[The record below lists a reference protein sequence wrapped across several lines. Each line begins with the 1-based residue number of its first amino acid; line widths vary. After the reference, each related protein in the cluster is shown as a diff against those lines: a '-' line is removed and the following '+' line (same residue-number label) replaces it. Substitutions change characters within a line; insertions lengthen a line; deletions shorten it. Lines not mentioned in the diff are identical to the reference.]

1 MQEQTYRR
9 VDVGVTLKVS
19 PEGNVRPLTITFE
32 NGKTYTIDRLKE
44 SGPQQPKS
52 AEPASDILSLS
63 KTVKTGSSGLRLFP
77 VFALI
82 PTFTCSSGLALSI
95 LRKRRS

>member
-1 MQEQTYRR
+1 MQEQTFRR

-44 SGPQQPKS
+44 
-52 AEPASDILSLS
+52 
-63 KTVKTGSSGLRLFP
+63 
-77 VFALI
+77 
-82 PTFTCSSGLALSI
+82 
-95 LRKRRS
+95 RKRAAATKVGGTGIRYTVVFQNRDSYLFEDEGNWFVEAKKYGGGCRILQLNMS

>member
-1 MQEQTYRR
+1 MQEKTFRR

-44 SGPQQPKS
+44 
-52 AEPASDILSLS
+52 
-63 KTVKTGSSGLRLFP
+63 
-77 VFALI
+77 
-82 PTFTCSSGLALSI
+82 
-95 LRKRRS
+95 RKRAAATKVGGTGIRYTVVIQNRETYLFEDDDRWFVEAKGNVGC

>member
-1 MQEQTYRR
+1 MQEQTFRR

-44 SGPQQPKS
+44 
-52 AEPASDILSLS
+52 
-63 KTVKTGSSGLRLFP
+63 
-77 VFALI
+77 
-82 PTFTCSSGLALSI
+82 
-95 LRKRRS
+95 RKRAAATKVGGTGIRYTVVSPVLQFNTR

>member
-1 MQEQTYRR
+1 MQEQTFRR

-44 SGPQQPKS
+44 
-52 AEPASDILSLS
+52 
-63 KTVKTGSSGLRLFP
+63 
-77 VFALI
+77 
-82 PTFTCSSGLALSI
+82 
-95 LRKRRS
+95 RKRAAATKVGGTGIRYKHRGSRSLCAPETEGDCRFD

>member
-44 SGPQQPKS
+44 
-52 AEPASDILSLS
+52 
-63 KTVKTGSSGLRLFP
+63 
-77 VFALI
+77 
-82 PTFTCSSGLALSI
+82 
-95 LRKRRS
+95 RKRAAATKVGGTGIRYTVVIQNRETYLFEDEGKWFRG

>member
-1 MQEQTYRR
+1 MQEKTFRR

-44 SGPQQPKS
+44 
-52 AEPASDILSLS
+52 
-63 KTVKTGSSGLRLFP
+63 
-77 VFALI
+77 
-82 PTFTCSSGLALSI
+82 
-95 LRKRRS
+95 RKRAAATKVGGTGIRYTVVVQNRETYLF

>member
-44 SGPQQPKS
+44 
-52 AEPASDILSLS
+52 
-63 KTVKTGSSGLRLFP
+63 
-77 VFALI
+77 
-82 PTFTCSSGLALSI
+82 
-95 LRKRRS
+95 RKRAAATKVGGTGIRYTVVIQNRETYLFEDEGKWFVEAKNFAV

>member
-1 MQEQTYRR
+1 MQEQTFRR

-44 SGPQQPKS
+44 
-52 AEPASDILSLS
+52 
-63 KTVKTGSSGLRLFP
+63 
-77 VFALI
+77 
-82 PTFTCSSGLALSI
+82 
-95 LRKRRS
+95 RKRAAATKVGGTGIRYTVVIQNRETYLFED